1 MSSKAY
7 NSLGVPAAPPPPQGG
22 ASQYM
27 DEVWER
33 ALSMLHGMYS
43 SAVFD
48 TWISTLSPVYYDE
61 NFFVL
66 HTEQE
71 FFRPTLEQRYLK
83 DINTAVRSASG
94 RDFSVRLQSPGS
106 AERAAHEVKLQDRIT
121 RANLGP
127 RYVFSTFVRG
137 KTNEFAHAAAV
148 AVAEH
153 PGSTH
158 YNPLF
163 IYGGV
168 GLGKTHL
175 MQAIGNY
182 IVVNNPESKVLYV
195 QSETFMNELIASIR
209 SGKNL
214 DFRNKYRT
222 NDVLLIDDIQF
233 IEQKES
239 TQEELFHTFNT
250 MYEAGKQIVIT
261 SDQPPRDLKTLEDRL
276 RSRFGWG
283 LVADITLPDF
293 ETRTAILEKKA
304 EDDGIRISLDI
315 LHYLSK
321 NIVSNVRDLEG
332 ALNKLTAMTRLSDH
346 EMTLG
351 LAQTVVGEIMSYMEK
366 REITTSYIQ
375 EVVADYYQLTVDDI
389 KSRKRTQKVAYPRQI
404 AMYLTRKLLNESASN
419 IGRSFLKDHS
429 TILHGCE
436 KISHDMEQDVH
447 LRNVL
452 MELEDRIKG

>member
-1 MSSKAY
+1 MVALSSSVNNA
-7 NSLGVPAAPPPPQGG
+7 NSGVLFEGDGLIQK
-22 ASQYM
+22 YM
-27 DEVWER
+27 DEVWVG
-33 ALSMLHGMYS
+33 ALRVLRGIYTP
-43 SAVFD
+43 AVFD
-48 TWISTLSPVYYDE
+48 TWISTLTPIYYDE
-61 NFFVL
+61 HFFVL
-66 HTEQE
+66 HTDQD
-71 FFRPTLEQRYLK
+71 FFRPTLEQRYLS
-83 DINTAVRSASG
+83 DISTAVRTVSG
-94 RDFSVRLQSPGS
+94 RDFDVKIKSPGGHKPHLDS
-106 AERAAHEVKLQDRIT
+106 RLHDRIT
-121 RANLGP
+121 RANLSHK
-127 RYVFSTFVRG
+127 YVFDTFVKG

-148 AVAEH
+148 AVAEN

-182 IVVNNPESKVLYV
+182 IAENNKDYKILYV
-195 QSETFMNELIASIR
+195 QSETFTNELIAAIK

-222 NDVLLIDDIQF
+222 NDILLIDDIQF

-293 ETRTAILEKKA
+293 ETRTAIIEKKTEA
-304 EDDGIRISLDI
+304 DGMIVPLDI
-315 LHYLSK
+315 LHYLAK
-321 NIVSNVRDLEG
+321 NIISNVRDMEG
-332 ALNKLTAMTRLSDH
+332 ALNKIIAMARLSDKD
-346 EMTLG
+346 LDLS
-351 LAQTVVGEIMSYMEK
+351 LAKEVVGEIMSAAEK
-366 REITTSYIQ
+366 PAVTPAYIQ
-375 EVVADYYQLTVDDI
+375 KIVADYYQLTVDDI

-404 AMYLTRKLLNESASN
+404 AMYLTRKLLNESSSS
-419 IGRSFLKDHS
+419 IGRAFDKDHS

-436 KISHDMEQDVH
+436 KISYDLENDVH